1 VKDAKS
7 VCGQNAGCRNFVA
20 VRGIITPACFLFLL
34 WYNEATMAKQLTAT
48 VRFHAKGGQA
58 TAAPPVG
65 TALGK
70 YGLNLGQFVQQF
82 NERTKGDLGMR
93 IPVVVKVYTDRT
105 FELEAKTP
113 HSVDLLKQ
121 AAGIVSGSG
130 NVPKVK
136 VGQVT
141 AKQLDDIAA
150 KKMKDINAR
159 TVEAARNILA
169 GTARSM
175 GLDVVK

>member
-1 VKDAKS
+1 
-7 VCGQNAGCRNFVA
+7 
-20 VRGIITPACFLFLL
+20 
-34 WYNEATMAKQLTAT
+34 MAKQLVAT

-82 NERTKGDLGMR
+82 NERTKADLGMR
-93 IPVVVKVYTDRT
+93 IPVVVKVYNDRT
-105 FELEAKTP
+105 FDLTTKSP

-141 AKQLDDIAA
+141 SAQLAEIAA
-150 KKMKDINAR
+150 KKVKDLNSR
-159 TVEAARNILA
+159 SVEAAQRVLA

-175 GLDVVK
+175 GIDVVD